1 MSSYRELMKGDG
13 GGVRERNTAMALG
26 SGLKAVCEA
35 ITIACRPPSFRAA
48 VVPVLVNVGVGS
60 FLLFLLWYG
69 WPALNPVAPDAVEWY
84 LWVYQTI
91 RYWVMKLGMLVAF
104 SLSLIALSIILT
116 EPLCGFLGV
125 LDRLV
130 ILQQREL
137 APEMPMVPAPL
148 LVSVLRACQVVLVG
162 LCIQLPAQFMV
173 GVSFVA
179 SLIPV
184 VGWLLATVLTVGSVC
199 LAGLAM
205 AWNLLDYPFSLA
217 GCGVR
222 ARVRWVVNNFPA
234 VLEIGI
240 PLALFSFLLTP
251 FVLPVGVI
259 ASSRLFF
266 RTRPEAEN

>member
-1 MSSYRELMKGDG
+1 MP
-13 GGVRERNTAMALG
+13 LG
-26 SGLKAVCEA
+26 NSLKAVCEA
-35 ITIACRPPSFRAA
+35 IPIACRAPGFRAA
-48 VVPVLVNVGVGS
+48 VVPVLVNVGLGS

-69 WPALNPVAPDAVEWY
+69 WPALNPAAPDAVEWY
-84 LWVYQTI
+84 LWLYQTI
-91 RYWVMKLGMLVAF
+91 RYWVMKLGMMAAF
-104 SLSLIALSIILT
+104 SLSLIALSIVLT

-130 ILQQREL
+130 ILQQQEL
-137 APEMPMVPAPL
+137 APEMRMVPASLP
-148 LVSVLRACQVVLVG
+148 VSVLRAGQVVLVG

-184 VGWLLATVLTVGSVC
+184 VGWLLAAVLTAGGVC

-217 GCGVR
+217 GCDLWF
-222 ARVRWVVNNFPA
+222 RVRWVVKHLPA

-240 PLALFSFLLTP
+240 PLALLSFFLTP
-251 FVLPVGVI
+251 LVLPVGVI

-266 RTRPEAEN
+266 RTRSEAEG